1 MVSVRAMHSAD
12 FDAVRRIYAD
22 GISTGLATFETEVP
36 TAEELDAKWLPG
48 QRWVAELDGRVVGW
62 AAATPASTRPCYAGV
77 AETSVYIDLAQRGK
91 RIGSTLLR
99 TQIEAT
105 EQGGFWTLQTSIFPQ
120 NTASIALHTGAGFR
134 TVGTRERIARL
145 NGVWQD
151 TVLLERR
158 SWLS

>member
-1 MVSVRAMHSAD
+1 MHDAD

-36 TAEELDAKWLPG
+36 TAEVLDAKWLPG
-48 QRWVAELDGRVVGW
+48 QRWVAELDEHVVGW

-77 AETSVYIDLAQRGK
+77 AETSVYIDLDQRGK
-91 RIGSTLLR
+91 RIGSTLIR
-99 TQIEAT
+99 TQIAAA
-105 EQGGFWTLQTSIFPQ
+105 EQGGLWTLQTSIFPQ

-134 TVGTRERIARL
+134 IVGTRERIARL
-145 NGVWQD
+145 NGRWQD
-151 TVLLERR
+151 TVLMERL